1 MKREVIVGLCGVAFI
16 LMLVIALFENRN
28 VQDSTENT
36 LHEITTFDLWK
47 QTAYTTP
54 VAFCPTAPQGQ
65 AYPNYVQGQAVAQ
78 GPIYPQGQT
87 AVEAPNYLNGGQPY
101 YPSQVAAAGIQQ
113 AALAP
118 GAPIIT
124 DGQAPPTLIKQ
135 MGMEVIEITE
145 GKVKI
150 TGVMGKSWADKA
162 GLQAGDIILAFNK
175 KSIESLKQFQMLV
188 VKAPPEKP
196 YRMDFLRGAR
206 KKHCLITV
214 GEGEMEGFTPIPPP
228 AVVK

>member
-1 MKREVIVGLCGVAFI
+1 MKREIIISLCGVAFI

-54 VAFCPTAPQGQ
+54 VAFCPTTPQGQ
-65 AYPNYVQGQAVAQ
+65 AYPNYAQGQAVAQ
-78 GPIYPQGQT
+78 GPVNFQGQT
-87 AVEAPNYLNGGQPY
+87 AFETPNYLNGGQPY

-113 AALAP
+113 TALAP

-124 DGQAPPTLIKQ
+124 DGQAPPVLIKQ
-135 MGMEVIEITE
+135 FGVEVVPMTG

-175 KSIESLKQFQMLV
+175 KKIESFEQFQTLV
-188 VKAPPEKP
+188 TKAPPEKP
-196 YRMDFLRGAR
+196 YRVDFLRGAR
-206 KKHCLITV
+206 RKHVLVTV

-228 AVVK
+228 VVVK